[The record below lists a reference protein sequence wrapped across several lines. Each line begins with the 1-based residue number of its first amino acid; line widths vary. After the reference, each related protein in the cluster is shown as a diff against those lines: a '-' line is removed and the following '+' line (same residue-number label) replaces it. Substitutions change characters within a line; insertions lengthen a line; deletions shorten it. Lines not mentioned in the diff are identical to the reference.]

1 MTTWHQFHSS
11 SLHPNLSSL
20 CRCII
25 IVLAMFE
32 KLELIQ
38 KRYDELSQL
47 LAREEIATDRRQLQE
62 LSKEKAALE
71 DIVGMYQEYRA
82 KGKELAELEALL
94 NSHAEAE
101 MMALI
106 KEEVSKLK
114 QQQGELLR
122 ELKLSL
128 MPKDP
133 NDDRDVIVEIR
144 AGAGGGE
151 AGLFAADLFRMYS
164 RYAQAKGWQV
174 GVIDS
179 NQSEAGGFRELI
191 FEIEGKGAFSRFKH
205 ERGVHRVQRVPI
217 TEASGRIHTSTATV
231 AVLPEAEEVE
241 LNINPDDLK
250 MEFFHSRGAGGQ
262 NVNKVTS
269 AVRITHLPTGIVA
282 ACQDE
287 RSQIRNRMKAMAVL
301 RARLLDMEQRKQSES
316 IDEERRMQVGSGQRA
331 EKIRT
336 YNFPQNRVTDH
347 RINLSFH
354 NLQRILDGELDEI
367 IEALISKEQVEQL
380 EAALT

>member
-1 MTTWHQFHSS
+1 MI
-11 SLHPNLSSL
+11 LD
-20 CRCII
+20 
-25 IVLAMFE
+25 MFE

-47 LAREEIATDRRQLQE
+47 LAQPEIATDPKRLQE
-62 LSKEKAALE
+62 LSKEKAELE
-71 DIVGMYQEYRA
+71 DIVGLYQQYKV

-94 NSHAEAE
+94 DPHAEAE

-106 KEEVSKLK
+106 KKELAEIKN
-114 QQQGELLR
+114 QQDALLGQ
-122 ELKLSL
+122 LKLSL
-128 MPKDP
+128 TPKDP
-133 NDDRDVIVEIR
+133 NDGRDVIVEIR
-144 AGAGGGE
+144 AGTGGE
-151 AGLFAADLFRMYS
+151 EASLFAADLFRMYS
-164 RYAQAKGWQV
+164 RYALSKGWQAEI
-174 GVIDS
+174 IDS
-179 NQSEAGGFRELI
+179 SQSAIGGFKELI
-191 FEIEGKGAFSRFKH
+191 FEIKGKGAFSRFKH

-231 AVLPEAEEVE
+231 AVLPEAEEIE
-241 LNINPDDLK
+241 LNINPDDIK
-250 MEFFHSRGAGGQ
+250 MEFFRSRGAGGQ
-262 NVNKVTS
+262 NVNKVTT

-282 ACQDE
+282 SCQDE

-301 RARLLDMEQRKQSES
+301 RARLLDLEQRKQSES
-316 IDEERRMQVGSGQRA
+316 IDKERRMQVGSGQRA

-336 YNFPQNRVTDH
+336 YNFPQNRITDH

-354 NLQRILDGELDEI
+354 NLQQILDGELDEL

>member
-1 MTTWHQFHSS
+1 
-11 SLHPNLSSL
+11 
-20 CRCII
+20 
-25 IVLAMFE
+25 MFE

-47 LAREEIATDRRQLQE
+47 LARADIATDPRRLQE

-71 DIVGMYQEYRA
+71 DIVGTYQQYKA

-94 NSHAEAE
+94 NSHAESE
-101 MMALI
+101 MMALV

-114 QQQGELLR
+114 QQQDDILR
-122 ELKLSL
+122 RLKLSL
-128 MPKDP
+128 IPKDP
-133 NDDRDVIVEIR
+133 AKDRDVIVEIR
-144 AGAGGGE
+144 AGAGGEE

-164 RYAQAKGWQV
+164 RYAQGKGWQA
-174 GVIDS
+174 GIIDS
-179 NQSEAGGFRELI
+179 NQSEIGGFKELI
-191 FEIEGKGAFSRFKH
+191 FEIKGKGAFSRFKH
-205 ERGVHRVQRVPI
+205 ERGVHRVQRVPA
-217 TEASGRIHTSTATV
+217 TEASGRLHTSTATV
-231 AVLPEAEEVE
+231 AVLPEAEEIE

-262 NVNKVTS
+262 NVNKVTT

-282 ACQDE
+282 SCQDE
-287 RSQIRNRMKAMAVL
+287 RSQVRNRMKAMAVL
-301 RARLLDMEQRKQSES
+301 RARLLDLEQRKQSES
-316 IDEERRMQVGSGQRA
+316 MDKERRMQVGSGQRA

-347 RINLSFH
+347 RISSSFH
-354 NLQRILDGELDEI
+354 NLQQILDGELDEI
-367 IEALISKEQVEQL
+367 IEALSSKEQVEQL

>member
-1 MTTWHQFHSS
+1 M
-11 SLHPNLSSL
+11 
-20 CRCII
+20 
-25 IVLAMFE
+25 VLDMFE

-47 LAREEIATDRRQLQE
+47 LAREEIATDRRRLQE

-71 DIVGMYQEYRA
+71 DIVGLYQQYKA

-94 NSHAEAE
+94 DSHAEAE
-101 MMALI
+101 MRALI
-106 KEEVSKLK
+106 KEEMSKLK
-114 QQQGELLR
+114 QQQGEFLR

-144 AGAGGGE
+144 AGAGGEE
-151 AGLFAADLFRMYS
+151 ASLFAADLFRMYS
-164 RYAQAKGWQV
+164 RYALSKGWQAEI
-174 GVIDS
+174 IDS
-179 NQSEAGGFRELI
+179 SQSAIGGFKELI
-191 FEIEGKGAFSRFKH
+191 FEIKGKGAFSRFKH

-217 TEASGRIHTSTATV
+217 TEASGRIHTSTTTV
-231 AVLPEAEEVE
+231 AVLPEAEEIE
-241 LNINPDDLK
+241 LSINPGDLK

-262 NVNKVTS
+262 NVNKVTT
-269 AVRITHLPTGIVA
+269 AVRITHLPTGIIA
-282 ACQDE
+282 SCQDE

-301 RARLLDMEQRKQSES
+301 RARLLDLEQRKQSES
-316 IDEERRMQVGSGQRA
+316 IDKERRMQVGSGQRA

-336 YNFPQNRVTDH
+336 YNFPQNRITDH

-354 NLQRILDGELDEI
+354 NLQQILDGELDEI

-380 EAALT
+380 ETALT

>member
-1 MTTWHQFHSS
+1 M
-11 SLHPNLSSL
+11 
-20 CRCII
+20 
-25 IVLAMFE
+25 VLGMFE

-47 LAREEIATDRRQLQE
+47 LAQAEIATDPRRLQE
-62 LSKEKAALE
+62 LSKEKADLE

-94 NSHAEAE
+94 NSHTEAE
-101 MMALI
+101 MTALV

-114 QQQGELLR
+114 ERQADFLSR
-122 ELKLSL
+122 LKLSL
-128 MPKDP
+128 IPKDP
-133 NDDRDVIVEIR
+133 DADRDVIVEIR
-144 AGAGGGE
+144 AGTGGGE

-179 NQSEAGGFRELI
+179 NQSEVGGFKELI
-191 FEIEGKGAFSRFKH
+191 FEIKGKGAFSRFKH

-231 AVLPEAEEVE
+231 AVLPEAEEIE
-241 LNINPDDLK
+241 LNINHDDLK
-250 MEFFHSRGAGGQ
+250 MEFFHSGGAGGQ
-262 NVNKVTS
+262 NVNKVTT

-282 ACQDE
+282 SCQDE

-301 RARLLDMEQRKQSES
+301 RARLLDLEQRKQSES
-316 IDEERRMQVGSGQRA
+316 IDKERRMQVGSGQRA

-347 RINLSFH
+347 RIGSSFH
-354 NLQRILDGELDEI
+354 NLQQILDGELDEI
-367 IEALISKEQVEQL
+367 IEAVSSKEQVEQL

>member
-1 MTTWHQFHSS
+1 MVSG
-11 SLHPNLSSL
+11 
-20 CRCII
+20 
-25 IVLAMFE
+25 MFE
-32 KLELIQ
+32 KLELIK

-47 LAREEIATDRRQLQE
+47 LAQVGIATDPRRLQE
-62 LSKEKAALE
+62 LSKERAALE
-71 DIVGMYQEYRA
+71 DIVSMYQEYKA

-94 NSHAEAE
+94 DSHAEAE
-101 MMALI
+101 MMALV
-106 KEEVSKLK
+106 KEEVNKLK
-114 QQQGELLR
+114 QRQDELLR
-122 ELKLSL
+122 KLKLSL
-128 MPKDP
+128 MPRDP

-144 AGAGGGE
+144 AGAGGEE
-151 AGLFAADLFRMYS
+151 ASLFAADLFRMYS
-164 RYAQAKGWQV
+164 RYAEAKGWQV

-179 NQSEAGGFRELI
+179 NQSERGGFKELI
-191 FEIEGKGAFSRFKH
+191 FEIKGGGAFSRFKH

-217 TEASGRIHTSTATV
+217 TEASGRIHTSTTTV
-231 AVLPEAEEVE
+231 AVLPEAEEIE
-241 LNINPDDLK
+241 LNINSDDLK

-262 NVNKVTS
+262 NVNKVTT

-301 RARLLDMEQRKQSES
+301 RARLLDLEQRKQSES
-316 IDEERRMQVGSGQRA
+316 IDKERRMQVGSGQRA

-354 NLQRILDGELDEI
+354 NLQQILDGELDEI

>member
-1 MTTWHQFHSS
+1 
-11 SLHPNLSSL
+11 
-20 CRCII
+20 
-25 IVLAMFE
+25 MFE

-47 LAREEIATDRRQLQE
+47 LARADVATDRRRLQE
-62 LSKEKAALE
+62 LSKEKADLE

-101 MMALI
+101 MTALI

-114 QQQGELLR
+114 EQQAELLSR
-122 ELKLSL
+122 LKLSL

-133 NDDRDVIVEIR
+133 DADRDVIVEIR
-144 AGAGGGE
+144 AGTGGGE
-151 AGLFAADLFRMYS
+151 ASLFGADLFRMYS
-164 RYAQAKGWQV
+164 RYAEAKGWQV

-179 NQSEAGGFRELI
+179 NQNEIGGFKELI
-191 FEIEGKGAFSRFKH
+191 FEIKGEGAFSRFKH

-250 MEFFHSRGAGGQ
+250 MEFFHSGGAGGQ
-262 NVNKVTS
+262 NVNKVTT

-282 ACQDE
+282 SCQDE

-316 IDEERRMQVGSGQRA
+316 IDKERRMQVGGGQRA

-347 RINLSFH
+347 RINSSFH
-354 NLQRILDGELDEI
+354 NLQQILDGELDEI

>member
-1 MTTWHQFHSS
+1 
-11 SLHPNLSSL
+11 
-20 CRCII
+20 
-25 IVLAMFE
+25 MFE

-47 LAREEIATDRRQLQE
+47 LAQAEIATDRRRLQE
-62 LSKEKAALE
+62 LSKEKAGLE
-71 DIVGMYQEYRA
+71 DIVGTYQQYKA

-101 MMALI
+101 MTALI
-106 KEEVSKLK
+106 KEEMNKLK
-114 QQQGELLR
+114 QQQGDLLSR
-122 ELKLSL
+122 LKLSL

-133 NDDRDVIVEIR
+133 DADRDVIVEIR
-144 AGAGGGE
+144 AGTGGGE

-179 NQSEAGGFRELI
+179 NQSEVGGFKELI
-191 FEIEGKGAFSRFKH
+191 FEIKGKGAFSRFKH

-231 AVLPEAEEVE
+231 AVLPEAEEIE
-241 LNINPDDLK
+241 LNVNPDDLK
-250 MEFFHSRGAGGQ
+250 MDFFHSGGAGGQ
-262 NVNKVTS
+262 NVNKVTT

-282 ACQDE
+282 VCQDE

-301 RARLLDMEQRKQSES
+301 RARLLDLEQRKQSES
-316 IDEERRMQVGSGQRA
+316 IDKERRMQVGSGQRA

-347 RINLSFH
+347 RISAGFH
-354 NLQRILDGELDEI
+354 NLQQILDGELDEI
-367 IEALISKEQVEQL
+367 IEALSSKEQVEQL